1 MQYRDFELKEAT
13 KHWEEKDYY
22 EGWNADD
29 NVIFWNSNKRA
40 VPHDLMLKWLAL
52 GFVSEQQVTDTR
64 AKEQK
69 QIAEFMVEYHKARA
83 ERTPEQIAEEEFEIK
98 DELDKVTEQGFTTI
112 KIKVGKDVNADIK

>member
-1 MQYRDFELKEAT
+1 MQYTDFELKEAT

-29 NVIFWNSNKRA
+29 NVIFWSSNKRA

-83 ERTPEQIAEEEFEIK
+83 ERTPEQIAEEEYEMRAAFGPGET
-98 DELDKVTEQGFTTI
+98 V
-112 KIKVGKDVNADIK
+112 VNVITGEKSYT